1 MDPKTPVGSKSKEL
15 EKMCVSSD
23 NKAKGWF
30 LTYPQCPCPPQ
41 DCLDDLRDKL
51 KEKKDLKIVEYIVAQ
66 EEHKDGNPHL
76 HAFIKLDKRIRFNPR
91 LFDIIYEGKD
101 YHGEYQVAK
110 SWRAVQEYVKKGGN
124 YISNINVEAAK
135 QKQSKKI
142 GVEELERDA
151 LELLEEG
158 VISGFQ
164 LVNFCKNQNLYRLL
178 KNKRKA
184 NEEINLDLPKR
195 RHEWIYG
202 ESNTGKTY
210 RIRKMIKED
219 PSNWFQIP
227 LNDDWQGYNNE
238 KNLYVDEYKGQL
250 SIQYL
255 NRICDGG
262 AKVNVKGSS
271 AQLAN
276 DVVVHICSNF
286 NIKECYQKSTPLVLE
301 TLYSRFNEKMTVH
314 EGEEYRIIE

>member
-1 MDPKTPVGSKSKEL
+1 MKFLLLGIVWKSSGSHINYFYFVIMNKNPKKSFGPFCGFSIVLHRKMDPKTPVGSKSKEL

-184 NEEINLDLPKR
+184 NEEI
-195 RHEWIYG
+195 
-202 ESNTGKTY
+202 
-210 RIRKMIKED
+210 
-219 PSNWFQIP
+219 
-227 LNDDWQGYNNE
+227 
-238 KNLYVDEYKGQL
+238 
-250 SIQYL
+250 
-255 NRICDGG
+255 
-262 AKVNVKGSS
+262 
-271 AQLAN
+271 LAN
-276 DVVVHICSNF
+276 I
-286 NIKECYQKSTPLVLE
+286 
-301 TLYSRFNEKMTVH
+301 
-314 EGEEYRIIE
+314 